1 MLQFQNCSQ
10 TQFSKTL
17 GSEAGKVS
25 SQVSSTDPVT
35 PPGPGG
41 PCVIVTDRDNNV
53 VLIEGEKDPVS
64 STDPGQPPVV
74 VTDPDKNVNTVS
86 IEPKKDPVSSTDPGQ
101 PPVVVTDPDKN
112 DNTVSIEPK
121 KDPVKVIDNVVSN
134 IEDSQDPSEG
144 LSCNEMSKKY
154 KNKIDISKLT
164 DGKISYLRGKNFL
177 YSSTGYST
185 FGEVEIDNANG
196 RTILCGVHIRRIK
209 MKVGRLDLI
218 KSTVDVIE
226 KQSGVIRQD
235 SDSLIRKLN

>member
-1 MLQFQNCSQ
+1 MTKNNLKTYGVLLIGGSILMLQFQNCSQ

-74 VTDPDKNVNTVS
+74 
-86 IEPKKDPVSSTDPGQ
+86 I
-101 PPVVVTDPDKN
+101 TDPDKN

-134 IEDSQDPSEG
+134 NEDSQDPTEG

-218 KSTVDVIE
+218 KSTVDIIE

-235 SDSLIRKLN
+235 SDSRILQLK